1 MKLTIQDAL
10 EKDKS
15 QYPHALLRSIP
26 PKLCFLF
33 FLRPVPPW
41 VSLLCA
47 WAKVKHLPLSW
58 SKPVQVSTF
67 NISFLLFFFLP
78 LHSDLFASWA
88 LSLRLEHKRASVI
101 VLGRAV
107 LRLSSSAPR
116 LAASPCYSKGCWRG
130 ETQVCVVLGQSR
142 VRADP
147 GTKRWMQKKGKK
159 RNEMKG
165 GGKNPGWQNLKKKK
179 MSEAPISLNK
189 RLTDGSSLGRWEINT
204 KIIKLK

>member
-67 NISFLLFFFLP
+67 NISFLLFFCRYTLICLP
-78 LHSDLFASWA
+78 PEPSLCAWNINEPLWLSWGELCSDSPPL
-88 LSLRLEHKRASVI
+88 LRVLLLLPVI
-101 VLGRAV
+101 QKDAEGVK
-107 LRLSSSAPR
+107 PR
-116 LAASPCYSKGCWRG
+116 CVWCW
-130 ETQVCVVLGQSR
+130 
-142 VRADP
+142 VRAGYERIQEPKDECKKKEKRE
-147 GTKRWMQKKGKK
+147 TKWK
-159 RNEMKG
+159 

>member
-47 WAKVKHLPLSW
+47 WGKVKHLPQSW
-58 SKPVQVSTF
+58 RKPFQVSTF
-67 NISFLLFFFLP
+67 NISFLLFRYTLIFF
-78 LHSDLFASWA
+78 FSWA
-88 LSLRLEHKRASVI
+88 LSLRLEHKWASVI

-107 LRLSSSAPR
+107 HRLSSSAPR

-130 ETQVCVVLGQSR
+130 EAQVCVMLSQSR

-147 GTKRWMQKKGKK
+147 ET
-159 RNEMKG
+159 
-165 GGKNPGWQNLKKKK
+165 KKK
-179 MSEAPISLNK
+179 MNAKTKQNK
-189 RLTDGSSLGRWEINT
+189 TN
-204 KIIKLK
+204 

>member
-67 NISFLLFFFLP
+67 NISFLLFFCRYTLICLP
-78 LHSDLFASWA
+78 PEPSLCAWNINEPLWLSWGELCSDSPPL
-88 LSLRLEHKRASVI
+88 LRVLLLLPVI
-101 VLGRAV
+101 QKDAEGVK
-107 LRLSSSAPR
+107 PR
-116 LAASPCYSKGCWRG
+116 CVWCW
-130 ETQVCVVLGQSR
+130 
-142 VRADP
+142 VRAGYERIQEPKDEC
-147 GTKRWMQKKGKK
+147 KKKKKEK
-159 RNEMKG
+159 RNER
-165 GGKNPGWQNLKKKK
+165 GGKKPW
-179 MSEAPISLNK
+179 
-189 RLTDGSSLGRWEINT
+189 LTKS
-204 KIIKLK
+204 